1 MNPYSHLVLA
11 HRLQDEI
18 QPANLPDYYWGTIAA
33 DTRYTARIARIRT
46 HRPPEEILAFRA
58 RYPHLESF
66 IQGYLIHSLADIVE
80 LWALLER
87 RWHLRPFIRHLPLKL
102 APVVMESY
110 FVERNPLAVSISG
123 NHNPMLQSLGVSPT
137 AAHAWRDLVNSVIAE
152 PSFDSVL
159 RLFATL
165 GKDSPGLQKYLRAAE
180 RANRIPIAKSI
191 LYKLTD
197 PPRLLQSVEDFVR
210 EQPEYREM
218 LKKAEVL

>member
-18 QPANLPDYYWGTIAA
+18 QPANLPDYYWGTVAA
-33 DTRYTARIARIRT
+33 DTRYTAHVARTRT
-46 HRPPEEILAFRA
+46 HLPPEEILAFRA
-58 RYPHLESF
+58 RYPELESF
-66 IQGYLIHSLADIVE
+66 IQGYLIHSLADEVE

-87 RWHLRPFIRHLPLKL
+87 RWHLRPFIQLLPLKL
-102 APVVMESY
+102 TSVVMESY

-123 NHNPMLQSLGVSPT
+123 NHNPMLAALGIPPA
-137 AAHAWRDLVNSVIAE
+137 AAHDWRDLVNSVIAE

-159 RLFATL
+159 RLFAIL
-165 GKDSPGLQKYLRAAE
+165 GKDSPRLQKYLQAAK

-210 EQPEYREM
+210 DKPEYNQI
-218 LKKAEVL
+218 KS